1 LKERQAELDAVRAR
15 LAEPEPPVASE
26 EDFHA
31 TLRDH
36 SKPILGW
43 HPNSEHA
50 PDIAQ
55 TRAAM
60 RALGIGRIMI
70 KPTEVRWEFR
80 GDGDLAGLI
89 KGSGTRR
96 SGEASI
102 APPPMTIKQPCQTR

>member
-1 LKERQAELDAVRAR
+1 
-15 LAEPEPPVASE
+15 VASE
-26 EDFHA
+26 EDFEA

-60 RALGIGRIMI
+60 RALGIGRITI
-70 KPTEVRWEFR
+70 TPTESGWTFQ
-80 GDGDLAGLI
+80 GDGSLAGLV
-89 KGSGTRR
+89 KRSGTRR
-96 SGEASI
+96 SGGAAV
-102 APPPMTIKQPCQTR
+102 APPDVRLARIIHER

>member
-1 LKERQAELDAVRAR
+1 
-15 LAEPEPPVASE
+15 VASA
-26 EDFHA
+26 EDFQA

-70 KPTEVRWEFR
+70 TPTETGWTFQ
-80 GDGDLAGLI
+80 GDGSLAG
-89 KGSGTRR
+89 R
-96 SGEASI
+96 SNGVAQGGRGERASL
-102 APPPMTIKQPCQTR
+102 PR